1 MFNVYEK
8 CESID
13 FKGSRN
19 EDWIHF
25 PYFADIEDDEDSL
38 TISTQVVIDYI
49 DRGWVGDIT
58 FNLKGFDLSKEWT
71 LDNNYTA
78 FNKVKLRDVLCIRK
92 TFNTRQNEAHIWKY
106 TFLKY

>member
-19 EDWIHF
+19 ENWLHF
-25 PYFADIEDDEDSL
+25 PYFADIDDDEDSL

-58 FNLKGFDLSKEWT
+58 LNFVG
-71 LDNNYTA
+71 YTTNDEYWLENKA
-78 FNKVKLRDVLCIRK
+78 FQKIKLRDVLCIRR
-92 TFNTRQNEAHIWKY
+92 TFSKHPNEAATCKY